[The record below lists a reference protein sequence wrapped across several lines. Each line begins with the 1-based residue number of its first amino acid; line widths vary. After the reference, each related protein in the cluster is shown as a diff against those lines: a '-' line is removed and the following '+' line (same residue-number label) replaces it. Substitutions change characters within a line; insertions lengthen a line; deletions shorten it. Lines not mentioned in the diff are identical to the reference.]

1 MGTSGNI
8 RSSILKRL
16 QGPFLATQSVLYEEG
31 TVTEL
36 ANTTAKGLGY

>member
-16 QGPFLATQSVLYEEG
+16 QGPFQSVLYEEG